1 MQSSLN
7 HLLLTPAM
15 QFRVTPCGGWGY
27 APAMQAGERAPL
39 GLRGL
44 GGLESRARCAGFSVT
59 EIGNRKERLRDYASF
74 PDKSL
79 RQGLGIGIT
88 RPLCGIQRD
97 GNRKSQGALARS
109 RSGRVCRRQR
119 TAPLCEFPGSA
130 ALTFPRREPCKAC
143 VKVWFKP
150 MLFTGKQRENSR

>member
-1 MQSSLN
+1 M
-7 HLLLTPAM
+7 
-15 QFRVTPCGGWGY
+15 
-27 APAMQAGERAPL
+27 
-39 GLRGL
+39 
-44 GGLESRARCAGFSVT
+44 ESRAHCVGFSVM

-88 RPLCGIQRD
+88 RPQCGIQRD

-119 TAPLCEFPGSA
+119 TAPLCELPGSA
-130 ALTFPRREPCKAC
+130 APNVLPYVSMMIGRIIGLR
-143 VKVWFKP
+143 
-150 MLFTGKQRENSR
+150 LIRSNR